1 MPNSDELRRNA
12 FKTNRDIIQ
21 RINDLLPDHTRY
33 GTGNGEANDLNT
45 YRTGTTFVF
54 INDDVADRQN
64 YDVEVRSFTR
74 QGTTTP
80 QFHTV
85 QVSPL
90 NLRECAATATI
101 PATATAG
108 VTRDLLAGLFD
119 LVATAAAVF
128 PTNNDR

>member
-1 MPNSDELRRNA
+1 MPTSNELRETALKANGDVIRHINA
-12 FKTNRDIIQ
+12 
-21 RINDLLPDHTRY
+21 LLPDHTPRVLA
-33 GTGNGEANDLNT
+33 TSDTNDLNT
-45 YRTGTTFVF
+45 YRITSAWLYT
-54 INDDVADRQN
+54 NDDVATRQN
-64 YDVEVRSFTR
+64 YQVEVRSFTR
-74 QGTTTP
+74 QGATTP

-85 QVSPL
+85 QISPL